1 MSLIDRL
8 SVLIV
13 YRAFTLVSTQTLL
26 IIEIRHNR
34 CACKSPFE
42 MVHSIPNIVVFGESG
57 GGKSSVINM
66 LNGNPLLPVNDGAE
80 GVVFNHATCE
90 KTISGQTYRVFETVS
105 INKLGRGWLGRNDT
119 RAAKEQ
125 LIKII
130 KGLDTGLNL
139 LVYVMRAGE
148 IMKTAADNYR
158 LFHDVVCEGR
168 VPIVVVITKLE
179 LRVDEPGGMDHWWI
193 ENKPAFDKLHLTFE
207 GHACITAT
215 RGKLRG
221 GKYTEQDLYELSK
234 EKVERLI
241 SNSCGEAWTMKSK
254 KPTAILE
261 SLRRIW

>member
-1 MSLIDRL
+1 MD
-8 SVLIV
+8 
-13 YRAFTLVSTQTLL
+13 
-26 IIEIRHNR
+26 
-34 CACKSPFE
+34 
-42 MVHSIPNIVVFGESG
+42 HSIRNVIVFGESG

-66 LNGNPLLPVNDGAE
+66 LNGNPPLPLNDGAE
-80 GVVFNHATCE
+80 GVVENHATRT

-105 INKLGRGWLGRNDT
+105 INKPGRGWLGRTRNDT

-130 KGLDTGLNL
+130 KGLNTGLNL

-193 ENKPAFDKLHLTFE
+193 ENKPAFDELDLKFE
-207 GHACITAT
+207 DHACITAT
-215 RGKLRG
+215 RGKPSSG
-221 GKYTEQDLYELSK
+221 EYTEQDLYDRSK

-241 SNSCGEAWTMKSK
+241 SNSCGEAWK
-254 KPTAILE
+254 KE
-261 SLRRIW
+261 SWASTVLRRIW